1 MNKIQRTL
9 KKIKIVL
16 VLFLIL
22 GSTLYLI
29 FRPKPDPCFNGI
41 QDGKETGIDCGGFCD
56 TLCPEPEKD
65 EYIKNIVINRV
76 DFTVDGKNNYDFI
89 ASVSNKNIEWGAS
102 SVNYKFVV
110 YSESDEII
118 KEIEGKTYIMPAG
131 SKADNLEYIKKYIV
145 EDNVYMPSEPKK
157 VEFQLSEYVWQKIA
171 DEKDLPELNVKII
184 ETSDPAYWLD
194 ETKGVYMGRAFTR
207 NSSKYSFD
215 VVDIGVV
222 LLGANDKVL
231 AIAKTN
237 QNTMNAGDGWGFE
250 ILWPNLK
257 IEKSEIVGL
266 EAEAST
272 NVFDANNFIK
282 DYKVQ

>member
-22 GSTLYLI
+22 GGTLYLI

-41 QDGKETGIDCGGFCD
+41 QDGRELGVDCGGFCD
-56 TLCPEPEKD
+56 TICPEPEKA
-65 EYIKNIVINRV
+65 EYIKNVIVNRAE
-76 DFTVDGKNNYDFI
+76 FTVDGKNNYDFV
-89 ASVSNKNIEWGAS
+89 ASVSNKNAEWGAS
-102 SVNYKFVV
+102 SVDYKFVI
-110 YSESDEII
+110 YSDSDEIM
-118 KEIEGKTYIMPAG
+118 KEIEGKTYLMPAG
-131 SKADNLEYIKKYIV
+131 ESADDLGSIKKYIV
-145 EDNVYMPSEPKK
+145 EDNVYLPSEPKK
-157 VEFQLSEYVWQKIA
+157 VEFQLSEYVWQKIGN
-171 DEKDLPELNVKII
+171 EKELPELNVKII
-184 ETSDPAYWLD
+184 ETSDPAYWFD
-194 ETKGVYMGRAFTR
+194 ESRGIYIGRAFTR
-207 NSSKYSFD
+207 NNSKYSFN

-222 LLGANDKVL
+222 LLGADDKVL

-257 IEKSEIVGL
+257 VTQSEISSL
-266 EAEAST
+266 DAEAST
-272 NVFDANNFIK
+272 DIFDENNFIK